1 MGRFMKEKKS
11 KVEKEVYVFVETY
24 CCANA
29 LKESLGCLGICITA
43 RDAEQLDF
51 LSISKRICF
60 VYTEKSPRREAE
72 AET

>member
-1 MGRFMKEKKS
+1 MF
-11 KVEKEVYVFVETY
+11 FVETY